1 MEKIA
6 GYFVQYQ
13 VAIAFSLFY
22 FTATAYV
29 GLLLI
34 LRRASLFGM
43 VLSQVAQ
50 VSFLLGLATA
60 AAFKGHEHVFAMINR
75 SATPA
80 GSDWHFLE
88 IDSFVF
94 PITLVLLIPFVYAAV
109 RGIRNKETLLVL
121 GLLFFLAAYPLINKI
136 SGGGDA
142 VLAKAYFTE
151 ILYTPPDMFLHYL
164 PVIVFLVGVLVALHR
179 RMLLSGF
186 DPVQARLMG
195 LNPVVYD
202 TIFYFVAG
210 LILSVAVRILGA
222 YVSMAALIVPAFVAL
237 HTQRLMLQVVAAT
250 IVLAI
255 LLPLTGFIVAFHYDG
270 WSTEPLITVHMI
282 VAGAVLLAIYAVM
295 RLLKI
300 RR

>member
-6 GYFVQYQ
+6 GYFLQYQ
-13 VAIAFSLFY
+13 GVISLSLLY
-22 FTATAYV
+22 FAATAYV

-60 AAFKGHEHVFAMINR
+60 AAFRGHEHVFAMINR

-88 IDSFVF
+88 IDAFVS
-94 PITLVLLIPFVYAAV
+94 PITLLLLIPFVYAAV
-109 RGIRNKETLLVL
+109 KGIRNKETLLVL
-121 GLLFFLAAYPLINKI
+121 GLLFFLAAYPLINKM

-151 ILYTPPDMFLHYL
+151 ILYTPPAMFVHYL
-164 PVIVFLVGVLVALHR
+164 PVVVFLVGALIALHR

-195 LNPVVYD
+195 LNPILYD

-210 LILSVAVRILGA
+210 LVLSVAVRILGA
-222 YVSMAALIVPAFVAL
+222 YVSMAALIVPAFLAL
-237 HTQRLMLQVVAAT
+237 HTQRLMVSVVVAT
-250 IVLAI
+250 LAYAVA
-255 LLPLTGFIVAFHYDG
+255 LPVTGFVVAFGFDG
-270 WSTEPLITVHMI
+270 WSTEPIVTVYMI
-282 VAGAVLLAIYAVM
+282 AAGAAVLATSSL
-295 RLLKI
+295 I
-300 RR
+300 RFAKARR

>member
-6 GYFVQYQ
+6 GYFSQYQ
-13 VAIAFSLFY
+13 VVIGLSLFY
-22 FTATAYV
+22 FAATAYV
-29 GLLLI
+29 GLHLI

-88 IDSFVF
+88 IDAFVF
-94 PITLVLLIPFVYAAV
+94 PITLLLLIPFVYAAV

-121 GLLFFLAAYPLINKI
+121 GLLFFLAAYPLINKL

-151 ILYTPPDMFLHYL
+151 ILYTPPDMFVHYL
-164 PVIVFLVGVLVALHR
+164 PIVALLIALLVALHR
-179 RMLLSGF
+179 RILLSGF

-195 LNPVVYD
+195 LKPVVYD
-202 TIFYFVAG
+202 TMFYFVAG
-210 LILSVAVRILGA
+210 LILSVGVRILGA
-222 YVSMAALIVPAFVAL
+222 YVSMAALIVPAFIAL
-237 HTQRLMLQVVAAT
+237 HTQRLMLSVVAAT
-250 IVLAI
+250 IIFAVI
-255 LLPLTGFIVAFHYDG
+255 LPLTGFVVAFRFDG
-270 WSTEPLITVHMI
+270 WSTEPIITVYMI
-282 VAGAVLLAIYAVM
+282 VAGLAVLAVSSAA
-295 RLLKI
+295 RIIKA

>member
-6 GYFVQYQ
+6 GYFSQYQ
-13 VAIAFSLFY
+13 IVIALSLLY
-22 FTATAYV
+22 FAATAYV

-88 IDSFVF
+88 IDAFVF

-109 RGIRNKETLLVL
+109 KGIRNKETLLVL

-151 ILYTPPDMFLHYL
+151 ILYTPPDMFMHYL
-164 PVIVFLVGVLVALHR
+164 PVVVLLVGALIALHR

-186 DPVQARLMG
+186 DAVQARLMG
-195 LNPVVYD
+195 LNPILYD
-202 TIFYFVAG
+202 TVFYFVAG
-210 LILSVAVRILGA
+210 LVLSVAVRILGA
-222 YVSMAALIVPAFVAL
+222 YVSMAALIVPAFLAL
-237 HTQRLMLQVVAAT
+237 HTQRLMVSVAAAT
-250 IVLAI
+250 LVYAI
-255 LLPLTGFIVAFHYDG
+255 ALPLTGFVVAFGFDG
-270 WSTEPLITVHMI
+270 WSTEPIVTVYMI
-282 VAGAVLLAIYAVM
+282 VAGAVVLATSSLLRIARA
-295 RLLKI
+295 